1 MGGAAAEL
9 VLVGEV
15 CAQQFAEQDQL
26 RPRIPAHSDKPP
38 DVHSRRL
45 SGAGPQRLRRT
56 APRRPCCPD
65 RRDMLQPIPDRRRGR
80 RWLPL
85 GHGIQAPAGLEGRDA
100 AIAELQAWLPLVPA
114 SGAFTGLTAARVHE
128 LWLPPVPASLPLFVA
143 MGSVRGEVKPD
154 RTRLLVSRHPCSP
167 PSSII
172 EGLPVA
178 PVPDAL
184 LACARWLGILDLVVL
199 IDSALHLRLCTI
211 DDVKRAAAPR
221 RKGAPALRAALAA
234 ADGRSESPW
243 ETLLRL
249 LHLVLGVDVTPQ
261 VRILDRTG
269 GFVARADLLLD
280 GTRTVHEY
288 DGADHRTADQHRR
301 DLDRD
306 RRLVGADH
314 VRRGYT
320 SEVVLHR
327 PVAVLRDCEL
337 ALGRRLPSA
346 GLQTWNS
353 LLATSLFTP
362 AGSRAVHRRIAQ
374 ACSSRE

>member
-1 MGGAAAEL
+1 
-9 VLVGEV
+9 
-15 CAQQFAEQDQL
+15 
-26 RPRIPAHSDKPP
+26 
-38 DVHSRRL
+38 
-45 SGAGPQRLRRT
+45 
-56 APRRPCCPD
+56 
-65 RRDMLQPIPDRRRGR
+65 MLQPLPERRRGR
-80 RWLPL
+80 HWLQL
-85 GHGIQAPAGLEGRDA
+85 GHGIQAPADLEGREA
-100 AIAELQAWLPLVPA
+100 AIAELHAWLPLLPA
-114 SGAFTGLTAARVHE
+114 SGVITGLTAAGVHE
-128 LWLPPVPASLPLFVA
+128 LWLPPVPDSLPLFVA

-154 RTRLLVSRHPCSP
+154 RTRLLVSRHADSP
-167 PSSII
+167 PSTII

-199 IDSALHLRLCTI
+199 IDAALHLGLCTV
-211 DDVKRAAAPR
+211 DDVRTAAAHR

-234 ADGRSESPW
+234 ADARSESPW

-261 VRILDRTG
+261 VRIFDSTG
-269 GFVARADLLLD
+269 RFVARADLLLE
-280 GTRTVHEY
+280 GTRTIHEY

-320 SEVVLHR
+320 SDVVLRR
-327 PVAVLRDCEL
+327 PVLVLRDCEL

-346 GLQTWNS
+346 GLQTWNG

-362 AGSRAVHRRIAQ
+362 AGARAVHRRIAQ